1 MGSQIEQLKNRAKE
15 YAKAYHEKEV
25 KRSVH
30 KGEMEEILRQADWL
44 MEQKFCFCDR
54 WDMEPCST
62 VYEVSPFSWD
72 ACSNGDPE
80 WIYMLNRQEYLKK
93 MLMAYWYTGQ
103 ERYVEGMKQY
113 ILHWVRQNTKET
125 FGSLMTRTID
135 TGIRCASWTPLLL
148 HLLAKEHIKE
158 EELFEIL
165 ESMEQQFLY
174 LYQSYVPKYRQSNW
188 GVLQTTSILQNAAWF
203 GECFCLEE
211 MKRIAEWAKDELL
224 YQLESQIYG
233 DGSHWEQS
241 MMYHIEVLNSVTTML
256 VFRKRAGVETSK
268 RIEEILYGMYDY
280 VMHAA
285 GPDHFQIAQGDSDV
299 TDIRDV
305 MTRGAMLFEES
316 AFKYAGYEEPDLE
329 SIWCFGMEQ
338 KEQYLKLKSKQPET
352 LNGLY
357 TDSGNFYYRSG
368 WEIDSNYTY
377 LHNGPLGSSHG
388 HSELTHICNYY
399 KGKAFLTDS
408 GRYSYIEGELRNRLK
423 SPEAHN
429 VSVIKGCPMGVP
441 DGSWSYA
448 YFADSLNNYCKTIE
462 GIHYAEM
469 PYVMQNKQK
478 EPAYCCR
485 RILIFPEGIWLLSD
499 DLRMAGTQE
508 STMYFHLAPEV
519 IVKEQKEREVLLENE
534 DVRLILGAEY
544 PLEQRQEI
552 LSRIYN
558 ENEEHT
564 VFQAKTNWENEG
576 VCTAWMHPENAELKD
591 TVIIQAEGKQVATSV
606 VAKEV
611 WISGEL
617 SYVVIMRTH
626 ENYRGRKVFLYQN
639 CGFYG
644 KVVILKKTEEGFEVL
659 RFRA

>member
-1 MGSQIEQLKNRAKE
+1 MGLQIEQLKNRAKE

-25 KRSVH
+25 KRGVH
-30 KGEMEEILRQADWL
+30 KGEMEKILRQADWL

-72 ACSNGDPE
+72 TCPNGDPE
-80 WIYMLNRQEYLKK
+80 WVYMLNRQEYLKK
-93 MLMAYWYTGQ
+93 LLMAYWYTGQ

-113 ILHWVRQNTKET
+113 ILDWVRQNPKET

-148 HLLAKEHIKE
+148 HLLAMERIKE

-338 KEQYLKLKSKQPET
+338 KEQYLKLKSKQPEI

-357 TDSGNFYYRSG
+357 TESGNFYYRSG

-388 HSELTHICNYY
+388 HSELTNICNYY

-408 GRYSYIEGELRNRLK
+408 GR
-423 SPEAHN
+423 
-429 VSVIKGCPMGVP
+429 
-441 DGSWSYA
+441 
-448 YFADSLNNYCKTIE
+448 
-462 GIHYAEM
+462 
-469 PYVMQNKQK
+469 
-478 EPAYCCR
+478 
-485 RILIFPEGIWLLSD
+485 
-499 DLRMAGTQE
+499 
-508 STMYFHLAPEV
+508 
-519 IVKEQKEREVLLENE
+519 
-534 DVRLILGAEY
+534 
-544 PLEQRQEI
+544 
-552 LSRIYN
+552 
-558 ENEEHT
+558 
-564 VFQAKTNWENEG
+564 
-576 VCTAWMHPENAELKD
+576 
-591 TVIIQAEGKQVATSV
+591 
-606 VAKEV
+606 
-611 WISGEL
+611 
-617 SYVVIMRTH
+617 
-626 ENYRGRKVFLYQN
+626 
-639 CGFYG
+639 
-644 KVVILKKTEEGFEVL
+644 
-659 RFRA
+659 